1 MALSIS
7 SSLTLHSHSFFN
19 HQQKRSFTTSNVVVC
34 SAKSV
39 HPPKLSAAAAAARI
53 ESLSQVSG
61 VLGCQW
67 GDEGKGKLV
76 DILAQHFEIVARCQ
90 GGANAG
96 HTIYNSE
103 GKKFAL
109 HLVPS
114 GILNEDTL
122 CVIGNGVVVHLPGLF
137 QEIDGLESNGV
148 SCKGRILISDRAHLL
163 FDFHQTVDGLRESEL
178 AKSFIGTTKRGIG
191 PCYSSKVNRNGI
203 RVSDLRHMDTF
214 PHKLDLLLSDAA
226 SRFKDFKYGPDVLK
240 KEVENYKRYA
250 ERLEPFIADTVHVM
264 NDAIAH
270 KKKILVEGGQATML
284 DIDFGTYPFVTSSS
298 PSAGGICTGLGIA
311 PRAIG
316 DLIGVVKAY
325 TTRVGSGPFPTE
337 MLGPGGDLLRF
348 AGQEFGTTT
357 GRPRRCGWLDI
368 VALRFSCQINGFSS
382 LNLTKLDVLSDLDEI
397 QLGVAYKHV
406 DGATVNS
413 FPSDLRLLEQ
423 LKVEYEV
430 LPGWKSDISKI
441 RNYSDLPKA
450 ARQYVER
457 IEELVGTPINYIV
470 HLPGLFQEIDGLE
483 SNGVSCKGR
492 ILISDRAHLLFDFHQ
507 TVDGLRESEL
517 AKSFIGTTKR
527 GIGPCYSSKVNR
539 NGIRVSDL
547 RHMDTFPHKLDLLL
561 SDAASR
567 FKDFKYGPDVLK
579 KEVENY
585 KRYAERLEPFIA
597 DTVHVMNDAIAH
609 KKKILVEGGQATML
623 DIDFGTYPFVTS
635 SSPSAGGICTGLGIA
650 PRAIGD
656 LIGVVKAYT
665 TRVGSGPFPT
675 EMLGPGG
682 DLLRFAGQEFGTTTG
697 RPRRCGWLDI
707 VALRFSCQINGFSS
721 LNLTKLDVLS
731 DLDEIQLGVA
741 YKHVDGA
748 TVNSFPSDLRLL
760 EQLKVEYEVLPGW
773 KSDISKIRNY
783 SDLPKAARQ
792 YVERIEE
799 LVGTPINYIGVG
811 PGRDALIYK

>member
-1 MALSIS
+1 
-7 SSLTLHSHSFFN
+7 
-19 HQQKRSFTTSNVVVC
+19 
-34 SAKSV
+34 
-39 HPPKLSAAAAAARI
+39 
-53 ESLSQVSG
+53 
-61 VLGCQW
+61 
-67 GDEGKGKLV
+67 
-76 DILAQHFEIVARCQ
+76 
-90 GGANAG
+90 
-96 HTIYNSE
+96 
-103 GKKFAL
+103 
-109 HLVPS
+109 S

-457 IEELVGTPINYIV
+457 IEELVGTPINYI
-470 HLPGLFQEIDGLE
+470 
-483 SNGVSCKGR
+483 
-492 ILISDRAHLLFDFHQ
+492 
-507 TVDGLRESEL
+507 
-517 AKSFIGTTKR
+517 
-527 GIGPCYSSKVNR
+527 
-539 NGIRVSDL
+539 
-547 RHMDTFPHKLDLLL
+547 
-561 SDAASR
+561 
-567 FKDFKYGPDVLK
+567 
-579 KEVENY
+579 
-585 KRYAERLEPFIA
+585 
-597 DTVHVMNDAIAH
+597 
-609 KKKILVEGGQATML
+609 
-623 DIDFGTYPFVTS
+623 
-635 SSPSAGGICTGLGIA
+635 
-650 PRAIGD
+650 
-656 LIGVVKAYT
+656 
-665 TRVGSGPFPT
+665 
-675 EMLGPGG
+675 
-682 DLLRFAGQEFGTTTG
+682 
-697 RPRRCGWLDI
+697 
-707 VALRFSCQINGFSS
+707 
-721 LNLTKLDVLS
+721 
-731 DLDEIQLGVA
+731 
-741 YKHVDGA
+741 
-748 TVNSFPSDLRLL
+748 
-760 EQLKVEYEVLPGW
+760 
-773 KSDISKIRNY
+773 
-783 SDLPKAARQ
+783 
-792 YVERIEE
+792 
-799 LVGTPINYIGVG
+799 GVG